1 MFTRKKVTMPRA
13 FSEAERARID
23 ADLREAART
32 LIAQR
37 GMRHISVEDLTRAV
51 GISKGA
57 FYLFYPAKE
66 DLFFAV
72 IAAWESDYQAA
83 LLNALGPSAASPQ
96 ERVAALLH
104 RAVTLWREHPLFR
117 HFSREDY
124 DALYRRLSPEQIAAA
139 AQADLAFAAALIAH
153 WQAAG
158 ISVRHNAEL
167 VMALMRAVFY
177 VSLHADEF
185 DPAIYP
191 ALLERLIAM
200 TATELVT

>member
-1 MFTRKKVTMPRA
+1 MPRA
-13 FSEAERARID
+13 LSEAERTRID
-23 ADLREAART
+23 AGLREAART

-57 FYLFYPAKE
+57 FYLFYPSKE
-66 DLFFAV
+66 ALFFAV
-72 IAAWESDYQAA
+72 IAAWESDYQAG
-83 LLNALGPSAASPQ
+83 LLNALGPATAPPH

-124 DALYRRLSPEQIAAA
+124 EALYRRLSPEQIAAG
-139 AQADLAFAAALIAH
+139 AQADLDFAAALIAH
-153 WQAAG
+153 WQTEG
-158 ISVRHNAEL
+158 ISVRHDAAL

-200 TATELVT
+200 TATELLKEPL